1 MSQFTAFGRRLRLG
15 VVGGGPGSF
24 IGEIHR
30 SAARLDDRYEVVAAV
45 LSRDPDR
52 SRAASAAIG
61 IAPERAYPGWR
72 AMLEGEA
79 ARADGID
86 VVAIM
91 PPNDSHRDIAV
102 AALDR
107 GLDVICDKPL
117 CNTLE
122 EARSLVRRVRETG
135 LVFCLTHNYAGY
147 PMVRHARALVEGGE
161 LGAVRF
167 IKVEYVQG
175 WLAERVEARPDW
187 TEAWRFDSR
196 RAGPSLVLADI
207 GTHAHHLAAY
217 VSGLEAR
224 SVSAEVGALVPG
236 RTAHDFASARLRFG
250 DGVRALLLVTNA
262 VAGAEHGLM
271 IRLAGERGNLEWHQ
285 EHPNDLRVSMLTG
298 GHRILTRGMAGLSPL
313 AERSTRVAIGHPE
326 GFHEGFA
333 NLYRD
338 AADAIVARR
347 LGRAPDPLA
356 LAFPTV
362 VDGARGV
369 QFIHATLDS
378 SANDGRWTDCRFAE

>member
-30 SAARLDDRYEVVAAV
+30 AAARLDDRYEVVAGV
-45 LSRDPDR
+45 LSRDAER
-52 SRAASAAIG
+52 SRAAAVAIG
-61 IAPERAYPGWR
+61 IAAQRTYPGWQ
-72 AMLEGEA
+72 ALLEGEA
-79 ARADGID
+79 AREDGID

-91 PPNDSHRDIAV
+91 TPNDSHRDIAV
-102 AALDR
+102 AAMER

-122 EARSLVRRVRETG
+122 EARSLVRKVRETG
-135 LVFCLTHNYAGY
+135 LVFCLTHNYTGY
-147 PMVRHARALVEGGE
+147 PMVRHARAMVESGE

-175 WLAERVEARPDW
+175 WLAERVEAGPGW
-187 TEAWRFDSR
+187 AEAWRFDKR

-217 VSGLEAR
+217 VCGLEAV

-236 RTAHDFASARLRFG
+236 RTAHDFAAARLRFD
-250 DGVRALLLVTNA
+250 DGVRATMLVTNA

-271 IRLAGERGNLEWHQ
+271 IRLVGERGNLEWHQ

-313 AERSTRVAIGHPE
+313 AERATRVAVGHPE
-326 GFHEGFA
+326 GFHEAFA

-347 LGRAPDPLA
+347 LGRKPDPLA

-362 VDGARGV
+362 LDGARGV
-369 QFIHATLDS
+369 QLIHAALES
-378 SANDGRWTDCRFAE
+378 SANEGRWTDCRFGD